1 MYKDVLQS
9 IAGVEQYPVV
19 ALVLFLA
26 AAVMIGIRVVR
37 LRKEDIAFFSR
48 LPLEDGTERT
58 GDHTEQAGSK

>member
-9 IAGVEQYPVV
+9 IAGVERYPEI

-37 LRKEDIAFFSR
+37 LRKDDIAFFSR
-48 LPLEDGTERT
+48 LPLEDGTKRAD
-58 GDHTEQAGSK
+58 DHTEHAGRK